1 MAEAHPTRIKDLLA
15 YQRLIVREA
24 KQGNKGWIS
33 YDRIFRQNAAANPA
47 LHWDSLDP
55 SLHSS
60 FCIGNEPP
68 PTVCSHCNE
77 LDHCSDE
84 CALAKPSPQDKDK
97 PGKQS
102 FRQPGPSRPSGIKCS
117 TPRICLSWNS
127 GQCVLPGMCE
137 YMHIHVC
144 HTCHETDH
152 RARDCDLTPA
162 DSIFK
167 RPKKLKSG
175 PLSAAKS

>member
-1 MAEAHPTRIKDLLA
+1 M
-15 YQRLIVREA
+15 REA
-24 KQGNKGWIS
+24 KRGNKGWIS

-55 SLHSS
+55 TLHSS

-77 LDHCSDE
+77 LDHCSDK

-102 FRQPGPSRPSGIKCS
+102 FRQPGPSKPSGTKRS

-127 GQCVLPGMCE
+127 GQCVLPVVCE
-137 YMHIHVC
+137 YIHIHVC

-162 DSIFK
+162 DYIFK